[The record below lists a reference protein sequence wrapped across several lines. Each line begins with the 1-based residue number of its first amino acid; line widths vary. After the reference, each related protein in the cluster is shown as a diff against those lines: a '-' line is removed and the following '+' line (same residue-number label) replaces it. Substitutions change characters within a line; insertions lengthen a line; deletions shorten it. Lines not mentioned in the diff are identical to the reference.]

1 MEQSAPQRKSGDLFR
16 GIGAGLRNGAASF
29 VAGISAA
36 AVVETAAAIVFIA
49 EFPRITP
56 GRRNMKRTDRKRIC
70 AGLVCCALLCLTTAC
85 GDAPAEKAESQTPA
99 ETGQETEEISFVDDL
114 GREITLTAPR
124 RVAAL
129 IGSFADV
136 WCLAGGRDTLVA
148 AANDSWTQFD
158 LELPDTVAN
167 LGEVKD
173 PNLERLLAA
182 EPDFVIG
189 SAKTAADV
197 ELMDVLEQAD
207 IPVAYFEV
215 DSFADYLRMLEI
227 CTRLTGC
234 RENYEQYGT
243 KVQAQIER
251 AKERVSGSGPSVLY
265 VRATGSSCKV
275 KNSQGTVLGEMLAE
289 LGCVNIA
296 DSETGLL
303 ENLSMETIL
312 AADPDYIFV
321 VVQGTDTT
329 KAEALLEQT
338 LLSNPAWSEL
348 TAVREGRYYTM
359 DQRLYNVKP
368 NARWGEAYE
377 KLAEILYPAG

>member
-1 MEQSAPQRKSGDLFR
+1 
-16 GIGAGLRNGAASF
+16 
-29 VAGISAA
+29 
-36 AVVETAAAIVFIA
+36 
-49 EFPRITP
+49 
-56 GRRNMKRTDRKRIC
+56 MKRTDRKRIR
-70 AGLVCCALLCLTTAC
+70 AGLACCALLCLTTAC
-85 GDAPAEKAESQTPA
+85 GGAPAEKAESQTPA
-99 ETGQETEEISFVDDL
+99 EAGQEAAAEEISFVDDL
-114 GREITLTAPR
+114 GREISLTAPR

-136 WCLAGGRDTLVA
+136 WCLAGGQDTLVA

-158 LELPDTVAN
+158 LELPETVAN
-167 LGEVKD
+167 LGEVKA

-182 EPDFVIG
+182 EPDLVIG

-197 ELMDVLEQAD
+197 ELMDVLEQAG
-207 IPVAYFEV
+207 IPAAYFEV

-234 RENYEQYGT
+234 QENYARYGAQ
-243 KVQAQIER
+243 VQTQIGQ
-251 AKERVSGSGPSVLY
+251 AKERISGSKPSVLY
-265 VRATGSSCKV
+265 VRAAGSSCKV

-289 LGCVNIA
+289 LGSVNIA

-321 VVQGTDTT
+321 VVQGTDTA
-329 KAEALLEQT
+329 KAENLLEQT

-377 KLAEILYPAG
+377 KLAEILYPAA